1 MKEAISKVT
10 QGMDL
15 TVEETKRAMN
25 IMLSGEA
32 TQAQIGAFLTALR
45 MKGET
50 IDEIVG
56 AATVVREKAE
66 HIAPIVKDGRFVDCV
81 GTGGDGYATFNISTT
96 TSFVVAAAGLPVAKH
111 GNRAFSSKS
120 GAADVLEA
128 LGVNIILPPERVE
141 KSVEEVGIGFMFA
154 QTFNKSMKHVGQARG
169 EIGIRTIFNVL
180 GPLSNPSGSKYQL
193 VGVYNSM
200 LTEPLAK
207 AMSKMGVVSAMVVS
221 GEGGM
226 DEISLSCPTFVS
238 EIKDG
243 EVKSYQIT
251 PEQFGFKTVDYK
263 EIQGGDAKENAQ
275 ITRDILSGQKG
286 AKRDIVLFNAGAT
299 LYVGKVVP
307 TIEEGIKLAAETI
320 DSGKAMEKLSQL
332 IAFNA

>member
-1 MKEAISKVT
+1 
-10 QGMDL
+10 
-15 TVEETKRAMN
+15 
-25 IMLSGEA
+25 
-32 TQAQIGAFLTALR
+32 
-45 MKGET
+45 
-50 IDEIVG
+50 
-56 AATVVREKAE
+56 
-66 HIAPIVKDGRFVDCV
+66 
-81 GTGGDGYATFNISTT
+81 
-96 TSFVVAAAGLPVAKH
+96 
-111 GNRAFSSKS
+111 
-120 GAADVLEA
+120 
-128 LGVNIILPPERVE
+128 
-141 KSVEEVGIGFMFA
+141 
-154 QTFNKSMKHVGQARG
+154 
-169 EIGIRTIFNVL
+169 
-180 GPLSNPSGSKYQL
+180 
-193 VGVYNSM
+193 
-200 LTEPLAK
+200 
-207 AMSKMGVVSAMVVS
+207 
-221 GEGGM
+221 M